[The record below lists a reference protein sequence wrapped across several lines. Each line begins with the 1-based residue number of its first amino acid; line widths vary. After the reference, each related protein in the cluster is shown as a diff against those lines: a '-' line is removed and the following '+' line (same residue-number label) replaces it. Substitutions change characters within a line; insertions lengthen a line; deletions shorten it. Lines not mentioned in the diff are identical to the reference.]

1 MGNGSRPFATA
12 KVTIELLAFVIISVF
27 SSVWLYSYK
36 AHWLPDTILTLFGST
51 TWLIPWLLLLA
62 CSIWFI
68 VTVRF
73 VGRAFVAVSV
83 TDLLLR
89 LGIFALGIVGFNI
102 PPDIENSA
110 QVINSVLDVVVIVLV
125 VWWIVKP
132 KLSRNK

>member
-1 MGNGSRPFATA
+1 MDNGSRSFATA
-12 KVTIELLAFVIISVF
+12 KVSIELLVFVVVSVF

-36 AHWLPDTILTLFGST
+36 AHWLLDAVLTLFGST

-89 LGIFALGIVGFNI
+89 LGIFALEILGFLI
-102 PPDIENSA
+102 CRFYRYSRAIYESY
-110 QVINSVLDVVVIVLV
+110 ISCGVL
-125 VWWIVKP
+125 
-132 KLSRNK
+132 